1 MTNQEPTLRDI
12 LEVLQTFSKNVDEQF
27 ASVDKRFEQVD
38 GRFKQIDKR
47 FDEVDE
53 QFKQI
58 DKRFDE
64 VDKQFK
70 ETETH
75 FDKVDKDIAGLRTDL
90 TVVIRKEDRKLG
102 ALIDALVESHALT
115 AQAGERILSLE
126 PFAHV

>member
-38 GRFKQIDKR
+38 GR
-47 FDEVDE
+47 
-53 QFKQI
+53 FKQI